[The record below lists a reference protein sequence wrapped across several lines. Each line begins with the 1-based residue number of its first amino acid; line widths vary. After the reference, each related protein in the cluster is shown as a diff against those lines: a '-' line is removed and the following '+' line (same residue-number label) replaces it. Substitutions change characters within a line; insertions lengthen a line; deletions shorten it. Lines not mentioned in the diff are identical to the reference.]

1 MHAPVMSCTFVSQHS
16 LFLVSIRML
25 MSELATSFSVSIK
38 QLELAFRNEI
48 GEHSTGSNDEVCL
61 SSHAISLVSLLVII
75 LAVE

>member
-1 MHAPVMSCTFVSQHS
+1 
-16 LFLVSIRML
+16 